1 MTVTASD
8 LRETLKQAMD
18 LVISGSLEVDRA
30 NAVANLATK
39 MIDSAK
45 AEVLAAKVYDDL
57 ADINAPKSTFVIE
70 HKSEP
75 KP

>member
-8 LRETLKQAMD
+8 LRETLKQTMD
-18 LVISGSLEVDRA
+18 LVISGRLEVDRA

-45 AEVLAAKVYDDL
+45 AEVLATKVYDDL
-57 ADINAPKSTFVIE
+57 ADIHAPKSTFVIE

>member
-57 ADINAPKSTFVIE
+57 ADINSPKSTFVIE

>member
-57 ADINAPKSTFVIE
+57 ADINARKSTFVIE